1 MKQAMVLAA
10 MTVFQV
16 AAAAPEPLVGTWR
29 LERQEIDG
37 EAKNFEPLTL
47 KITQTGDRLAFAF
60 SVPVNNVY
68 FVSMSYTVRLDGTD
82 ADVKNG
88 RDEKIGTIQMRNDGP
103 SQYKL
108 ALKGPN
114 RPDSS
119 GKLTVSPD
127 GKSLISEAE
136 SKQGARTV
144 HSKQVFSRYTQAAKE

>member
-1 MKQAMVLAA
+1 MKRATLLAA
-10 MTVFQV
+10 TVVLQ
-16 AAAAPEPLVGTWR
+16 AAAAVAPEPLVGTWR

-37 EAKNFEPLTL
+37 EARSFEPLTL
-47 KITQTGDRLAFAF
+47 KITPTGDRLAFAF

-68 FVSMSYTVRLDGTD
+68 FVSMSYTLRLDGTE
-82 ADVKNG
+82 ADVKNA

-108 ALKGPN
+108 TLKGPN

-136 SKQGARTV
+136 SKQAGRNV
-144 HSKQVFSRYTQAAKE
+144 HSKQVFSRY

>member
-1 MKQAMVLAA
+1 MKRATLLAA
-10 MTVFQV
+10 MVVFQ
-16 AAAAPEPLVGTWR
+16 ATAAAPEPLVGTWR

-37 EAKNFEPLTL
+37 EARNFEPLTL
-47 KITQTGDRLAFAF
+47 KITPTGDRLAFAF

-68 FVSMSYTVRLDGTD
+68 FVSMSYTLRLDGTE
-82 ADVKNG
+82 ADVKNA

-108 ALKGPN
+108 TLKGPN

-136 SKQGARTV
+136 SKQAGRTV
-144 HSKQVFSRYTQAAKE
+144 HSKQVFSRY